1 MIDVT
6 FCWLTPLAP
15 RVTVF
20 ITIYEE
26 WKAQA
31 PQKPDRKL
39 NNPTQRNTLC
49 VGLFLSKNI
58 LKIQEN

>member
-31 PQKPDRKL
+31 PQKPDR
-39 NNPTQRNTLC
+39 
-49 VGLFLSKNI
+49 
-58 LKIQEN
+58 